1 MSNGAT
7 IALITISTL
16 SLLTSAATL
25 TVVLV
30 GGKKAV
36 EEVTEVR
43 EKTNTALRKFKAAL
57 ADLEI

>member
-36 EEVTEVR
+36 EEVAEVR